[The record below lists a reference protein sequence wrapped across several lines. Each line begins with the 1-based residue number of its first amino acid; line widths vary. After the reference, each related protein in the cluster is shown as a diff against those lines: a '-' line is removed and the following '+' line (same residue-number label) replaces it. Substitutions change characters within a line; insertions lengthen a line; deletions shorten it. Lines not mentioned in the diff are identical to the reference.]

1 MKIAPRGMYFE
12 DFELGMEIQTAART
26 ITETDI
32 VNFAGLSG
40 DFNFIHTDAEGA
52 KATPF
57 GQRVA
62 HGMLVASIASG
73 LAVQHGF
80 IDGTTL
86 AFRELTWKFTRPVLI
101 GDTIQVQVKVIET
114 KNMNKL
120 GGGLV
125 TFEARV
131 VNQRDEVVHKGEWRM
146 LIKGREEA
154 KTRRTEDR
162 R

>member
-1 MKIAPRGMYFE
+1 MNISPRGMYFE
-12 DFELGMEIQTAART
+12 EFELGLEIQTAART

-52 KATPF
+52 KTTPF

-62 HGMLVASIASG
+62 HGMLVASIATG

-86 AFRELTWKFTRPVLI
+86 AFRELTWKFTKPVFI
-101 GDTIQVQVKVIET
+101 GDTLYVQVKVTET
-114 KNMNKL
+114 KAMAKL

-131 VNQRDEVVHKGEWRM
+131 INQHSDVVHKGEWRM
-146 LIKGREEA
+146 LIKGCQG
-154 KTRRTEDR
+154 TSV
-162 R
+162 

>member
-1 MKIAPRGMYFE
+1 MKFAPRGMHFE
-12 DFELGMEIQTAART
+12 EFEPGLEIYTAART

-32 VNFAGLSG
+32 VTFAGLSG
-40 DFNFIHTDAEGA
+40 DFNFIHTDAESS

-73 LAVQHGF
+73 LAVQQGF

-86 AFRELTWKFTRPVLI
+86 AFRELTWKFTKPVLI
-101 GDTIQVQVKVIET
+101 GDTIQVQIKVLET
-114 KNMNKL
+114 KLMRAL

-131 VNQRDEVVHKGEWRM
+131 LNQRDELVHKGEWRM
-146 LIKGREEA
+146 LIKSREG
-154 KTRRTEDR
+154 
-162 R
+162 

>member
-1 MKIAPRGMYFE
+1 MKTSPRGMHFE
-12 DFELGMEIQTAART
+12 EFEVGLEIWTAART
-26 ITETDI
+26 ITEADI

-40 DFNFIHTDAEGA
+40 DFNFIHIDAEGV
-52 KATPF
+52 KQTPF

-73 LAVQHGF
+73 LAVQQGF

-86 AFRELTWKFTRPVLI
+86 AFRELTWKFTRPVMI
-101 GDTIQVQVKVIET
+101 GDTIQVRIKTTET
-114 KNMNKL
+114 KSMPSL

-131 VNQRDEVVHKGEWRM
+131 LNQHEELVHKGEWKM
-146 LIKGREEA
+146 LIKSREG
-154 KTRRTEDR
+154 
-162 R
+162 